1 MIKEFFIFAKVLY
14 CLYLC
19 RQTTAHTSKYCFFFV
34 NIMDIS
40 LQEASRRS
48 YVAPSITRWG
58 LSSAQHL
65 LNSFSF
71 RGSVSDW
78 ELSVDEVEV
87 TQDNN
92 LEWWQ

>member
-1 MIKEFFIFAKVLY
+1 MIKEF
-14 CLYLC
+14 LYLQKSYIVC
-19 RQTTAHTSKYCFFFV
+19 TFAGKQQPIHQSIVFFV

-92 LEWWQ
+92 LECWQ